1 MAKLKMEVGLIWKM
15 NTDTLVLDII
25 SMHSFGLLETTSR

>member
-15 NTDTLVLDII
+15 NRDTIVLDII
-25 SMHSFGLLETTSR
+25 STHCFVWFAGDYI